1 MTKLNI
7 NIKVNEVEE
16 IAPVIESV
24 KKLELNKFAEYNPV
38 VTVELEVENWKEQ

>member
-7 NIKVNEVEE
+7 KIKVNEIEK

-24 KKLELNKFAEYNPV
+24 KKLELNKIPEYKPE
-38 VTVELEVENWKEQ
+38 VTLELEV